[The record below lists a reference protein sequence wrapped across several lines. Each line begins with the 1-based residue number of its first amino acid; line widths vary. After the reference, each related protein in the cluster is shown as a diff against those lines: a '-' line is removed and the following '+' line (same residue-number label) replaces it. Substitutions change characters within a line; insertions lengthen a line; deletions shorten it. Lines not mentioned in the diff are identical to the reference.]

1 MGKAQNDPCIMNIWV
16 HDGSK
21 DMPVQRKKY
30 REILA
35 ASLDEIMEEKLDGVK
50 NCFEA
55 KLFGIG
61 LESYTVGSHDF
72 YTAYC
77 ATRKQM
83 YTLDTGHY
91 EQTENVSDFVSTL
104 LMYVPELM
112 LHVSRPVRWDSDHVT
127 IMNDQTLDL
136 FKELVRC
143 DALDRAHVGLDYFDA
158 SINRIGAYIIGSRAT
173 QKCILQALLEPKAK
187 LREYEDNGQYF
198 ERLALM
204 EEAKSMPFGAVFDY
218 FNLKNNVPVGEE
230 YIQCI
235 QQYEKDVTQ
244 QEIIKSFPTTMAN
257 SGSLKS
263 TIAVSLTNYLDAGA
277 IVAGASGLTLWQNY
291 LGLSEVHL
299 GWLNFISANC
309 LGAAI
314 GAIIGGFLAD
324 KYGRKFIF
332 TYNLLVYMTGV
343 LLIMLSMNFPML
355 LAGFLVTGVSVGVGV
370 PASWTYISES
380 SEVNN
385 RGRNICISQ
394 MSWGV
399 GPMMILLLGMFFAPG
414 GYFFDFV
421 EAVAYIF
428 SDAHLPCDK
437 ETVNVFS
444 SRIVFFSLFVVAFIA
459 WNLQRQLQESAEF
472 TAQKADEKK
481 NGLMDNIKVLFQNK
495 VAVKTVCFLAGIY
508 LTWNL
513 VASVM
518 GFFQPHI
525 YETAGGV
532 SNETANWMNFIQWAI
547 IVGITFVTS
556 KLIDK
561 TSHKAIYVF
570 GLLVAI
576 SAWLIIVTIG
586 VNGPVGLWSFA
597 ILWGIQGGTSVQIFY
612 ALWGSELF
620 PAKFRA
626 GAQGLMFF
634 IVRGLSAVWGLVFT
648 VIYGENGEGFTI
660 AAWCMI
666 ILLAISLIVGFI
678 GAPNTRCRALEDI
691 TKERYGESY

>member
-1 MGKAQNDPCIMNIWV
+1 M
-16 HDGSK
+16 
-21 DMPVQRKKY
+21 
-30 REILA
+30 
-35 ASLDEIMEEKLDGVK
+35 
-50 NCFEA
+50 
-55 KLFGIG
+55 
-61 LESYTVGSHDF
+61 
-72 YTAYC
+72 
-77 ATRKQM
+77 
-83 YTLDTGHY
+83 
-91 EQTENVSDFVSTL
+91 
-104 LMYVPELM
+104 
-112 LHVSRPVRWDSDHVT
+112 
-127 IMNDQTLDL
+127 
-136 FKELVRC
+136 
-143 DALDRAHVGLDYFDA
+143 
-158 SINRIGAYIIGSRAT
+158 
-173 QKCILQALLEPKAK
+173 
-187 LREYEDNGQYF
+187 
-198 ERLALM
+198 
-204 EEAKSMPFGAVFDY
+204 
-218 FNLKNNVPVGEE
+218 
-230 YIQCI
+230 
-235 QQYEKDVTQ
+235 
-244 QEIIKSFPTTMAN
+244 SFADKVMAN

-309 LGAAI
+309 LGAAV

-343 LLIMLSMNFPML
+343 LLIMLSVNFPML
-355 LAGFLVTGVSVGVGV
+355 LAGFLVTGISVGVGV

-394 MSWGV
+394 MSWGI
-399 GPMMILLLGMFFAPG
+399 GPMVILLFGMLFAPG
-414 GYFFDFV
+414 GYWFGNVQSVAQLFLGTGATI
-421 EAVAYIF
+421 EA
-428 SDAHLPCDK
+428 
-437 ETVNVFS
+437 VNVFS

-472 TAQKADEKK
+472 TAQQSEEKTA
-481 NGLMDNIKVLFQNK
+481 GLIDNIKVLFQNSI
-495 VAVKTVCFLAGIY
+495 AVKTVCFLAGIY

-532 SNETANWMNFIQWAI
+532 SNEQANWMNFIQWAI

-561 TSHKAIYVF
+561 TSHKAIYTF

-648 VIYGENGEGFTI
+648 YIYGENGEGFTI
-660 AAWCMI
+660 AAYCMI
-666 ILLAISLIVGFI
+666 ALLVISLVVGFI
-678 GAPNTRCRALEDI
+678 GAPLTRGRTLEDI
-691 TKERYGESY
+691 TKERYGSVAP